1 MNELVLISI
10 PESTIKNIVEQA
22 VLKAFENHQPPK
34 LNSSEPDPY
43 LNKKEAAKLLR
54 CSVSTIDNY
63 RRAGALKRYNF
74 GSSVRFKR
82 LELLEMIEELATS
95 KKGG

>member
-1 MNELVLISI
+1 MHELVLISI

-22 VLKAFENHQPPK
+22 VLKAFENHQAPK
-34 LNSSEPDPY
+34 RPSSEPDPY

-54 CSVSTIDNY
+54 CSVSTVDNY
-63 RRAGALKRYNF
+63 RRAGTLKRYNI

-82 LELLEMIEELATS
+82 SELLEMIEHLATL

>member
-1 MNELVLISI
+1 MHELVLISI

-22 VLKAFENHQPPK
+22 VLKAFENHQPPT
-34 LNSSEPDPY
+34 LTSSEPDPY
-43 LNKKEAAKLLR
+43 LTKKEAAKFLS

-63 RRAGALKRYNF
+63 RRAGTLKRYNF

-82 LELLEMIEELATS
+82 SELLQMIEHLAT
-95 KKGG
+95 KKIR